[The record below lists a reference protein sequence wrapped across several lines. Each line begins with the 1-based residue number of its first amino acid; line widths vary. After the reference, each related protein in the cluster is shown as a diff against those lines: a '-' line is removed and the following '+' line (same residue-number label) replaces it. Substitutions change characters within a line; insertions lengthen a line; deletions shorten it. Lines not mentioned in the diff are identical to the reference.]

1 VFQDPAS
8 SLNPRRS
15 VGWSIGEPLR
25 LAGRSQADTERA
37 VRDALER
44 VKLPAAFAR
53 RFPHQLSGGQRQRV
67 SIARGLISDPMLL
80 IADEPTSA
88 LDVTIQARVLDIM
101 RETVA
106 DTGLAAMFIS
116 HDLAVVSL
124 LSDRV
129 AVLRHG
135 DLVENG
141 PVSQVLGDPEEAYT
155 RQLLASV
162 PDPSR
167 RG

>member
-1 VFQDPAS
+1 
-8 SLNPRRS
+8 
-15 VGWSIGEPLR
+15 
-25 LAGRSQADTERA
+25 
-37 VRDALER
+37 
-44 VKLPAAFAR
+44 
-53 RFPHQLSGGQRQRV
+53 GQRQRV
-67 SIARGLISDPMLL
+67 SIARGLIADPVLL

-101 RETVA
+101 REAVA

-129 AVLRHG
+129 AVLRQG
-135 DLVENG
+135 KLGEQG
-141 PVSQVLGDPEEAYT
+141 PVAQVLGEPEEEYT

-162 PDPSR
+162 PDPAR
-167 RG
+167 R